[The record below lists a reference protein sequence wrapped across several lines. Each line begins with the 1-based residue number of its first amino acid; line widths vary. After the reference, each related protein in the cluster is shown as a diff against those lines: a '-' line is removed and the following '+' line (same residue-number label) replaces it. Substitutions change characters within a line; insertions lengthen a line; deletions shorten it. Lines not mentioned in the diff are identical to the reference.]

1 MSTSNTI
8 VAHAAK
14 YLRTDDFTMQNY
26 YFYFAIGLQTCAL
39 YYFMNFF
46 SETQHA
52 L

>member
-1 MSTSNTI
+1 MSNTI